1 MRKQRELFRVHG
13 PTGKA
18 PKGGGIPPV
27 PPFFLEGAV
36 TGRHYQGKRNTI
48 GMFSKYK
55 KNNSSLIGKQ
65 HIKMLPSL
73 ALKE

>member
-27 PPFFLEGAV
+27 PPLFWRVRLPDV
-36 TGRHYQGKRNTI
+36 IIKGKEIQYECSLNTRKTI
-48 GMFSKYK
+48 V
-55 KNNSSLIGKQ
+55 
-65 HIKMLPSL
+65 H
-73 ALKE
+73 